1 MRKIRKKFKR
11 PKVSWDSDSIKENKA
26 IAAEYGLRRR
36 KEILISMEVL
46 RGFRQRARQLIAEKD
61 EDKEAILM
69 KKLARI
75 GLLIGDGK
83 ELDDVLALT
92 VRNVLDRRLQTII
105 FRKGV
110 ATSLLH
116 ARQMIVHGHV
126 KIGGRKVDIPSYL
139 VPVEE
144 EKNIEIV
151 GSKPKPKKPAA
162 PAGAKPADGDK
173 PVEEKKGEG
182 KQAADN
188 KPSEEKR
195 AGGKTEAKADEA
207 KHAEEKPADEKKGDG

>member
-26 IAAEYGLRRR
+26 LAAEYGLRRR
-36 KEILISMEVL
+36 KEILVSLEIL

-61 EDKEAILM
+61 EEKEKVLM
-69 KKLARI
+69 KRLARI
-75 GLLIGDGK
+75 GLLVGSGK

-92 VRNVLDRRLQTII
+92 VRNVLDRRLQTIV

-144 EKNIEIV
+144 EKIIEIV
-151 GSKPKPKKPAA
+151 GVKPKPKKPAT
-162 PAGAKPADGDK
+162 PPTEAKPAEGEKAADGPADK
-173 PVEEKKGEG
+173 KPAGETKGEVKDTG
-182 KQAADN
+182 
-188 KPSEEKR
+188 S
-195 AGGKTEAKADEA
+195 
-207 KHAEEKPADEKKGDG
+207 KPADDKEGKADNDSKDDGKKGDG